1 MNRPFDPSA
10 KARRQTGANRRR
22 ISIEP
27 LEERI
32 LLSVD
37 LVPYAPDNRDE
48 IDAFYERELE
58 PVRTAVEQT
67 EQSAEDAAARE
78 LVLLDKSLGDLSSLT
93 AALSEIGFGVL
104 DRKELAVVGTRD
116 DIVAA
121 LSSGL
126 RYDAIHW
133 ISHGSAEGLQL
144 GNELLSGDI
153 ATDDPVVTAL
163 TRALGPDSDLMLY
176 GCDLAAGELPHRLG
190 VFDRRGCGG
199 LNRCDRGRG

>member
-1 MNRPFDPSA
+1 MHRTTATRSMPSTSVSLSRSALRSNRP
-10 KARRQTGANRRR
+10 K
-22 ISIEP
+22 
-27 LEERI
+27 
-32 LLSVD
+32 
-37 LVPYAPDNRDE
+37 
-48 IDAFYERELE
+48 
-58 PVRTAVEQT
+58 
-67 EQSAEDAAARE
+67 QSAEDAAARE

-176 GCDLAAGELPHRLG
+176 GCDLAAGGASASSGG
-190 VFDRRGCGG
+190 VDRRGCGG